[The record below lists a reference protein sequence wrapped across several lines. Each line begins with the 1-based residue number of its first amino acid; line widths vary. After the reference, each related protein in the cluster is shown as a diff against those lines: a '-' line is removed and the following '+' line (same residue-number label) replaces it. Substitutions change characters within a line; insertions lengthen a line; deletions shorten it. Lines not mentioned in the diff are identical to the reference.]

1 MEPERS
7 GKIAASGCAGA
18 RTSAGN
24 GSTVLGGLLASF
36 KIPAMAVAGIALLVL
51 SCGDGAVEPPPP
63 PAPVATTITVNP
75 GSATLSAL
83 GETARLTAEVRDQN
97 GQAMAGA
104 AVAWASSDASVAT
117 VDASGVVT
125 AAANGSA
132 TITATAGSVSGTA
145 AVTVAQVVTAVA
157 VSPAADT
164 LVAFGD
170 TVRLVAEAAD
180 ANGHAM
186 ATVTEFE
193 WSSSDTLV
201 ARVDDSG
208 LVESVGKGETA
219 VMATASEVTGETEL
233 TVVSPLPTTVAVSP
247 DIVRFTAFGQ
257 TEQLAVEVR
266 DQAGRVMAEAT
277 VSWSSGDTLVAVV
290 DSAGLV
296 TAVGAGT
303 TSVAAV
309 ARDVSDAVAVTV
321 TQSAGSVVVSP
332 AESTIGVGDAL
343 RLSAEAFDENG
354 NRVNGAVFSWSSSN
368 AGVAGVDDT
377 GLVEGVAEG
386 TARIRATTG
395 DAWGVAE
402 VTVESPDRAALVALY
417 EATNGPNWVDDTN
430 WLTDAPLGEW
440 YGVHT
445 DHFGRVV
452 RLDLAGRRDAAA
464 RRTVSHG
471 LIGSLPPELGNLIG
485 LRTLDLG
492 DNDLFGAIPPDLG
505 NLTELRRLDL
515 GDNNLTGAFPPALLN
530 LVRLESLDLGGN
542 SLKGTILPGLGD
554 LGSLMWLNLSRNRWT
569 GTIPPELGN
578 LAKLRELR
586 LYSAELTGPIPPEF
600 GNLVSLT
607 WLRLDGNRL
616 TAPIPSE
623 LGNLAS
629 LLGMFLGGNNLT
641 GTIPP
646 EFGNLASLES
656 LGLGPNNL
664 TGTIPP
670 ELGDLANL
678 RSLRLGYNRLT
689 GTIPRSLA
697 QIALDQ
703 LSFEGNDG
711 LCVPGTAES
720 AAWIAR
726 IGQWE
731 GPFCNK
737 SDIAA
742 LEALFRSADGPGWAD
757 SGGWLDGPALSTW
770 HGVRADTLGL
780 VTAID
785 LSDNGLA
792 GRLSPELGELA
803 QLAELRIGGNAGLSG
818 RLPYSLRRLGLEV
831 LHYAGTGL
839 CAPAEAAFRAWLAGI
854 TSHEGTVECAP
865 LSDRDILEA
874 LYHATGG
881 SEWTIGDGWLTARPL
896 GEWHGVEVDTQ
907 GRVTELRLGSNGL
920 RGSIPPELGKLS
932 NLVGLSL
939 YRNELTGSIP
949 PELGNL
955 TALQGLGLYRN
966 QLTGAIPPELGSLGS
981 LRWLYLTGNRL
992 TGAIPRE
999 LGDLANLKQLRLYS
1013 NDLTGGIPP
1022 ELGNLANLEE
1032 LGLAGNRLTGTI
1044 PPGLGNLARLIELW
1058 LAGNELTGTIPPEI
1072 GNLADLEHLRLEA
1085 NELTGAIPPELGK
1098 LSSLIS
1104 LDLEVN
1110 ELTGAIPPELGN
1122 LSSLNALDLAA
1133 NNLTGSVPPEL
1144 GALRRLRRLSLA
1156 TNPGLSGP
1164 LPTSLANLRFL
1175 REIQT
1180 GGTGLCAP
1188 SDARFLEW
1196 LKELSTGRVAR
1207 CADALAHAYL
1217 TQAVQSR
1224 AYPVPLVAGEKALL
1238 RVFLTAP
1245 GGANADI
1252 PPVRARFYVRNRE
1265 VHVENIPGKPGP
1277 IPSEVQEGNL
1287 SRSANAEIPAYV
1299 VRPGLE
1305 MVIEPD
1311 SDGTLDPALGVAKR
1325 IPATGRLPV
1334 EVRTMPLFDL
1344 TVIPFLWSE
1353 APDSSVLDITAGMA
1367 ADPDGHEL
1375 LVYVNTLL
1383 PVGDL
1388 VVTAH
1393 DPVVTSTN
1401 EGFALLAE
1409 TEAIRAIEGG
1419 TGHYTGT
1426 IAGPFTGPF
1435 GVANTPGRSS
1445 FSIPSALVLAH
1456 ELGHNLSLGH
1466 APCGTPGDPLYPY
1479 PDGSIGAWGY
1489 DSRLERLWPPDDSYD
1504 LMSYCGPKWISDH
1517 YFEQAF
1523 RYRVADGAA
1532 SGTATADP
1540 DRSLLLWGGIGS
1552 DGQPYLEPAFVVDAR
1567 PMLPGSGGDYR
1578 IAGRTREGAELFDL
1592 AFAMPEVADGD
1603 GSTNFA
1609 FVLPVQAAW
1618 DDDLASITLSGPGG
1632 SATLDESTDQPMAIL
1647 RDPRTGQV
1655 RGFLRDP
1662 PPATRAAA
1670 DAVGGA
1676 ARQGLETLFSRGI
1689 PDAGAWRR

>member
-1 MEPERS
+1 MCAQAPGS
-7 GKIAASGCAGA
+7 GTRA
-18 RTSAGN
+18 RGR
-24 GSTVLGGLLASF
+24 LLASF
-36 KIPAMAVAGIALLVL
+36 KIPTMAAVGIAMLLL
-51 SCGDGAVEPPPP
+51 SCGDGAVEPAPP
-63 PAPVATTITVNP
+63 PAPVATTVTVNP
-75 GSATLSAL
+75 GSAALSAV
-83 GETARLTAEVRDQN
+83 GETARFTAEVRDQN
-97 GQAMAGA
+97 GQVMAGA
-104 AVAWASSDASVAT
+104 AIAWASNDASVAT
-117 VDASGVVT
+117 VDASGMVT

-132 TITATAGSVSGTA
+132 TITATAGSVAGSA

-170 TVRLVAEAAD
+170 TVRLA
-180 ANGHAM
+180 
-186 ATVTEFE
+186 
-193 WSSSDTLV
+193 
-201 ARVDDSG
+201 
-208 LVESVGKGETA
+208 
-219 VMATASEVTGETEL
+219 
-233 TVVSPLPTTVAVSP
+233 
-247 DIVRFTAFGQ
+247 
-257 TEQLAVEVR
+257 
-266 DQAGRVMAEAT
+266 
-277 VSWSSGDTLVAVV
+277 
-290 DSAGLV
+290 
-296 TAVGAGT
+296 
-303 TSVAAV
+303 
-309 ARDVSDAVAVTV
+309 
-321 TQSAGSVVVSP
+321 
-332 AESTIGVGDAL
+332 
-343 RLSAEAFDENG
+343 AEAFDENG
-354 NRVNGAVFSWSSSN
+354 HRVEGAVPSWSSSN
-368 AGVAGVDDT
+368 PGVARVDDT

-386 TARIRATTG
+386 TARIRATAG
-395 DAWGVAE
+395 DASGVAE
-402 VTVESPDRAALVALY
+402 ITVENPDRAALVALY
-417 EATNGPNWVDDTN
+417 EATNGPNWVNDTN

-440 YGVHT
+440 YGVGT

-471 LIGSLPPELGNLIG
+471 LIGSLPPEMGNLTG
-485 LRTLDLG
+485 LRWLDLG
-492 DNDLFGAIPPDLG
+492 DNDLFGAIPPELG
-505 NLTELRRLDL
+505 NLTELRRLEL

-542 SLKGTILPGLGD
+542 GLKGTILPGLGD

-578 LAKLRELR
+578 LAKLRELH

-600 GNLVSLT
+600 GTLVSLT

-616 TAPIPSE
+616 TGPIPSE
-623 LGNLAS
+623 LGNLRS
-629 LLGMFLGGNNLT
+629 LVGLFLGGNNLT
-641 GTIPP
+641 GAIPP
-646 EFGNLASLES
+646 ELGNLASLAQ
-656 LGLGPNNL
+656 LGLGLNNL

-670 ELGDLANL
+670 ELGDLGNL
-678 RSLRLGYNRLT
+678 TSLRLGYNSLT
-689 GTIPRSLA
+689 GPIPRGLV
-697 QIALDQ
+697 QVALDW
-703 LSFEGNDG
+703 LSLEGNDG
-711 LCVPGTAES
+711 LCVPGTAAFAE
-720 AAWIAR
+720 WIAR
-726 IGQWE
+726 MSESE
-731 GPFCNK
+731 GPFCNE

-757 SGGWLDGPALSTW
+757 SGGWLDGPALSDW

-785 LSDNGLA
+785 LTDNSLA
-792 GRLSPELGELA
+792 GRLPPELGELA
-803 QLAELRIGGNAGLSG
+803 HLTELGIGGNAGLSG
-818 RLPYSLRRLGLEV
+818 HLPYSLRRLGLEV

-839 CAPAEAAFRAWLAGI
+839 CAPAEAAFRAWLDGI

-881 SEWTIGDGWLTARPL
+881 PEWTNSDGWLTERPL
-896 GEWHGVEVDTQ
+896 GEWHGVEVDAQ
-907 GRVTELRLGSNGL
+907 RRVIGLRLGSNGL
-920 RGSIPPELGKLS
+920 KGSIPPELGKLG

-955 TALQGLGLYRN
+955 TALHGLGLYRN
-966 QLTGAIPPELGSLGS
+966 RLTGAIPPELGGLGS
-981 LRWLYLTGNRL
+981 LRWLYLEGNRL
-992 TGAIPRE
+992 TGVIPPE
-999 LGDLANLKQLRLYS
+999 LGNLADLKQLRLYS

-1044 PPGLGNLARLIELW
+1044 PPELGNLGRLIELW
-1058 LAGNELTGTIPPEI
+1058 LAGNGLTGTIPPELS
-1072 GNLADLEHLRLEA
+1072 NLASLEHFRLEA
-1085 NELTGAIPPELGK
+1085 NALTGAIPSGLGK
-1098 LSSLIS
+1098 LNSLIS

-1110 ELTGAIPPELGN
+1110 ELTGAIPSELGN
-1122 LSSLNALDLAA
+1122 LSSLNALDLGA

-1144 GALRRLRRLSLA
+1144 GALSRLRRLSLA

-1164 LPTSLANLRFL
+1164 LPTSLANLRSL

-1180 GGTGLCAP
+1180 SGTGLCAP
-1188 SDARFLEW
+1188 SDARLLDW
-1196 LKELSTGRVAR
+1196 LKAISTGRVAR

-1224 AYPVPLVAGEKALL
+1224 AYPVPLVASEGALL

-1245 GGANADI
+1245 GGATADI
-1252 PPVRARFYVRNRE
+1252 PAVRARFYVGNRE

-1277 IPSEVQEGNL
+1277 IPSEVLEGDL
-1287 SRSANAEIPAYV
+1287 SRSVNAEIPAYV

-1311 SDGTLDPALGVAKR
+1311 PDGTLDPALGVAKR
-1325 IPATGRLPV
+1325 IPEAGRLAV
-1334 EVRTMPLFDL
+1334 EVRAMPLFDL

-1353 APDSSVLDITAGMA
+1353 APDSSVLDIAAGMA
-1367 ADPDGHEL
+1367 SDPGGHEL
-1375 LVYVNTLL
+1375 LVPVNTLL

-1393 DPVVTSTN
+1393 EPVVTSTN
-1401 EGFALLAE
+1401 DGHALLAE

-1435 GVANTPGRSS
+1435 GVARTPGWSS
-1445 FSIPSALVLAH
+1445 FSIPSAFVLAH

-1489 DSRLERLWPPDDSYD
+1489 DSRFERLWPPDDSYD
-1504 LMSYCGPKWISDH
+1504 LMSYCGPKWISDY
-1517 YFEQAF
+1517 YFEQALRF
-1523 RYRVADGAA
+1523 RLADEGA
-1532 SGTATADP
+1532 SRTATAGP

-1552 DGQPYLEPAFVVDAR
+1552 DGKPYLEPAFVVDAR
-1567 PMLPGSGGDYR
+1567 PVLPGSGGDYR
-1578 IAGRTREGAELFDL
+1578 IAGRTRKGTELFDL
-1592 AFAMPEVADGD
+1592 TFAMPEVADGD
-1603 GSTNFA
+1603 GRANFA
-1609 FVLPVQAAW
+1609 FVLPLQAAW

-1655 RGFLRDP
+1655 RGFLSDP
-1662 PPATRAAA
+1662 PAATQVASDAAA
-1670 DAVGGA
+1670 GA
-1676 ARQGLETLFSRGI
+1676 AESGLETLFSRGI
-1689 PDAGAWRR
+1689 PDARAWRR

>member
-1 MEPERS
+1 MQSRS
-7 GKIAASGCAGA
+7 LLPDGHARMRRRRLDRRRPGGVGPARLISG
-18 RTSAGN
+18 
-24 GSTVLGGLLASF
+24 F
-36 KIPAMAVAGIALLVL
+36 KIPAMAIAGIAILVL
-51 SCGDGAVEPPPP
+51 SCGDGAVEPAPP
-63 PAPVATTITVNP
+63 PAPVAATVTVNP
-75 GSATLSAL
+75 GSAALSAI
-83 GETARLTAEVRDQN
+83 GETARFTAEVRDQN
-97 GQAMAGA
+97 GQVMAGA
-104 AVAWASSDASVAT
+104 AVAWSSSDASVAT

-132 TITATAGSVSGTA
+132 TITATTGSVGGTA
-145 AVTVAQVVTAVA
+145 AVTVAQVVSAVA

-170 TVRLVAEAAD
+170 TVRLVAEATD
-180 ANGHAM
+180 GNGHGVAGS
-186 ATVTEFE
+186 EFS

-208 LVESVGKGETA
+208 LVTGVDEG
-219 VMATASEVTGETEL
+219 MATIT
-233 TVVSPLPTTVAVSP
+233 
-247 DIVRFTAFGQ
+247 
-257 TEQLAVEVR
+257 
-266 DQAGRVMAEAT
+266 
-277 VSWSSGDTLVAVV
+277 
-290 DSAGLV
+290 
-296 TAVGAGT
+296 
-303 TSVAAV
+303 
-309 ARDVSDAVAVTV
+309 
-321 TQSAGSVVVSP
+321 
-332 AESTIGVGDAL
+332 
-343 RLSAEAFDENG
+343 
-354 NRVNGAVFSWSSSN
+354 
-368 AGVAGVDDT
+368 
-377 GLVEGVAEG
+377 
-386 TARIRATTG
+386 ATTG
-395 DAWGVAE
+395 DYSGAAE
-402 VTVESPDRAALVALY
+402 ITTVENPERAALVALY
-417 EATNGPNWVDDTN
+417 EATNGSNWVDDTN

-492 DNDLFGAIPPDLG
+492 DNDLFGAIPPELG

-542 SLKGTILPGLGD
+542 SLKGTLPPGLGD
-554 LGSLMWLNLSRNRWT
+554 LGSLRWLNLSSNRWT
-569 GTIPPELGN
+569 GPIPPELGD
-578 LAKLRELR
+578 LANLRELR
-586 LYSAELTGPIPPEF
+586 LYSADLAGPIPPEF
-600 GNLVSLT
+600 GKLVSLT

-641 GTIPP
+641 GSIPP
-646 EFGNLASLES
+646 ELGNLASLES
-656 LGLGPNNL
+656 LGLGLNNL

-670 ELGDLANL
+670 ELGNLANL
-678 RSLRLGYNRLT
+678 TSLVLEYNSLT
-689 GTIPRSLA
+689 GPIPRSLV
-697 QIALDQ
+697 QVALDR
-703 LSFEGNDG
+703 LLLEGNDG
-711 LCVPGTAES
+711 LCVPGTAAFAE
-720 AAWIAR
+720 WIAR
-726 IGQWE
+726 MSEQE

-932 NLVGLSL
+932 NLVALSL

-955 TALQGLGLYRN
+955 TVLQGLGLYRN

-1032 LGLAGNRLTGTI
+1032 LGLAGNYRLTGTI
-1044 PPGLGNLARLIELW
+1044 PPELGNLASLIELW
-1058 LAGNELTGTIPPEI
+1058 LAGNGLTGTIPPEL
-1072 GNLADLEHLRLEA
+1072 GNLASLE
-1085 NELTGAIPPELGK
+1085 K
-1098 LSSLIS
+1098 LVLH
-1104 LDLEVN
+1104 VN
-1110 ELTGAIPPELGN
+1110 ELTGAIPSELGRLANLTTLDLAINELTGGIPPELGN
-1122 LSSLNALDLAA
+1122 LTGLSALDLAA
-1133 NNLTGSVPPEL
+1133 NNLTGSVPPEF
-1144 GALRRLRRLSLA
+1144 GALSQLNRLSLA
-1156 TNPGLSGP
+1156 ANPGLSGP
-1164 LPTSLANLRFL
+1164 LPTSLANLRSL

-1196 LKELSTGRVAR
+1196 LKEISTGRVAR

-1311 SDGTLDPALGVAKR
+1311 PDGTLDPALGVAKR

-1532 SGTATADP
+1532 SGTATAGP

-1552 DGQPYLEPAFVVDAR
+1552 DGQPYLEPAFVVDAP
-1567 PMLPGSGGDYR
+1567 PMLPGSSGDYR
-1578 IAGRTREGAELFDL
+1578 VAGWTRGGAELFDL

-1618 DDDLASITLSGPGG
+1618 ADDLASITLSGPRG
-1632 SATLDESTDQPMAIL
+1632 STTLDESTDRPMAIL
-1647 RDPRTGQV
+1647 RNPRTGQV
-1655 RGFLRDP
+1655 RAFLRDP
-1662 PPATRAAA
+1662 PPATQAAA
-1670 DAVGGA
+1670 DAVGRA

-1689 PDAGAWRR
+1689 PDADAWRR